1 MLIYLCIT
9 LRLTNME
16 VEPELIV
23 KNCHLPQG
31 HAIPF
36 QVMCS
41 SERICD
47 DDDDDDDDEEEE
59 EEEDI

>member
-1 MLIYLCIT
+1 
-9 LRLTNME
+9 ME